1 MLSGFYAKYM
11 LKLVSRSLFF
21 WVSGFIELILSL
33 LFYFIKTPTKSDV
46 LIDCKINQEDLEIE
60 KE

>member
-1 MLSGFYAKYM
+1 MLSGFYAKFM

-33 LFYFIKTPTKSDV
+33 LFFFIKTPLKSDV
-46 LIDCKINQEDLEIE
+46 LVDYKIN
-60 KE
+60 